1 MDNSE
6 IYNFLKIVCDVIM
19 ISLIKTLIVQ
29 SSKQNK
35 FQKIVFL
42 LSCSL
47 LIILNIMGIYRNSYT
62 LWEYR
67 DYMSYFWL
75 GSDIFQLIYCV
86 MIYMIVLFNDKLNKL
101 AKIII
106 ISLSFIFLVLNMYNF
121 LVNFKWYDYEPFSVF
136 IFWFINNLMMILFS
150 FSVIYIVFSNKLRRL
165 S

>member
-6 IYNFLKIVCDVIM
+6 IYNFLKILCDVIM
-19 ISLIKTLIVQ
+19 ISLIKTLIIQ
-29 SSKQNK
+29 SNKQNK
-35 FQKIVFL
+35 FQKIAFL

-75 GSDIFQLIYCV
+75 VSDIFQLIYCV
-86 MIYMIVLFNDKLNKL
+86 MMYMIVLFNDKLNKF

-106 ISLSFIFLVLNMYNF
+106 ISLSFIFLVLNVYNF
-121 LVNFKWYDYEPFSVF
+121 LVNFKWFDYEPFSVF
-136 IFWFINNLMMILFS
+136 IFWFINNLMMIFFS

>member
-19 ISLIKTLIVQ
+19 ISFIKTLIIK

-35 FQKIVFL
+35 FKKISFL

-75 GSDIFQLIYCV
+75 GSDIFQIIYCV
-86 MIYMIVLFNDKLNKL
+86 MLYMIVLFNDKLNKF
-101 AKIII
+101 AKISI
-106 ISLSFIFLVLNMYNF
+106 ISMSFIFLVLNMYNF
-121 LVNFKWYDYEPFSVF
+121 LVNFKWFDYEPFSVF
-136 IFWFINNLMMILFS
+136 IFWFINNLMMVLFS
-150 FSVIYIVFSNKLRRL
+150 ASVIYVILSNKLRRL
-165 S
+165 A

>member
-6 IYNFLKIVCDVIM
+6 IYNFLKILCDVIM
-19 ISLIKTLIVQ
+19 ISLIKTLIIQ
-29 SSKQNK
+29 SNKQNK
-35 FQKIVFL
+35 FQKIAFL

-86 MIYMIVLFNDKLNKL
+86 MMYMIVLFNDKLNKF

-106 ISLSFIFLVLNMYNF
+106 ISLSFIFLVLNVYNF
-121 LVNFKWYDYEPFSVF
+121 LVNFKWFDYEPFSVF
-136 IFWFINNLMMILFS
+136 IFWFINNLMMIFFS

>member
-35 FQKIVFL
+35 FQKISFL

-67 DYMSYFWL
+67 DYISYFWL

-86 MIYMIVLFNDKLNKL
+86 MIYMIVLFNDKLNKF
-101 AKIII
+101 AKITI

-150 FSVIYIVFSNKLRRL
+150 FSVIYVVFSNKLRKL
-165 S
+165 A

>member
-19 ISLIKTLIVQ
+19 ISLIKTLILQ

-35 FQKIVFL
+35 FQKIAFL

-67 DYMSYFWL
+67 DLMSYFWL

-86 MIYMIVLFNDKLNKL
+86 IIYMIVLFNDKLNKL
-101 AKIII
+101 AKIVI
-106 ISLSFIFLVLNMYNF
+106 ISLSVTFLFLNMYNF